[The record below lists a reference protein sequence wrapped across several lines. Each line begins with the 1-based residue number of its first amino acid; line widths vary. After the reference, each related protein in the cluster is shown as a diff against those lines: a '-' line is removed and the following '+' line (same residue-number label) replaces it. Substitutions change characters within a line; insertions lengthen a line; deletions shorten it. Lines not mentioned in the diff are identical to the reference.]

1 MKNNNN
7 LSAVS
12 PAKLEEAPSKIMVL
26 IFILEI
32 SLIAALLVL
41 WLSSESIRQSKNL
54 WVLFFYSL
62 LSNFLIALVPHE
74 PVILYFGKFYFPLK
88 VAFITVAGTLIAEMI
103 NYSVFKFVTNLKLF
117 YKMRYNKFTRKT
129 VKLFNKAPFIALIVA
144 GLTPVPFYPFRFLV
158 VLAHYPLH
166 KYILAVFLSRTPR
179 YYLLALL
186 GYSSKIPDYLLI
198 VLFIIL
204 ILIANISLLRNVIK
218 KRRGTEKNVL

>member
-7 LSAVS
+7 LSALF
-12 PAKLEEAPSKIMVL
+12 PAKLKETPSKIRVL
-26 IFILEI
+26 IFILEVI
-32 SLIAALLVL
+32 LIAALLVL
-41 WLSSESIRQSKNL
+41 WLGSESIRQSKNL
-54 WVLFFYSL
+54 WVLFFYGLPSH
-62 LSNFLIALVPHE
+62 FLIALVPHE
-74 PVILYFGKFYFPLK
+74 PVVLYFGKFYFPLK
-88 VAFITVAGTLIAEMI
+88 VAFVAVAGTLITEMI
-103 NYSVFKFVTNLKLF
+103 NYSVFKFVTDLKVF
-117 YKMRYNKFTRKT
+117 NKMHYSKFTRKI
-129 VKLFNKAPFIALIVA
+129 VELFNKAPFIALVVA
-144 GLTPVPFYPFRFLV
+144 GFTPVPFYPFRFLV

-204 ILIANISLLRNVIK
+204 IFVANISFLRNVIK